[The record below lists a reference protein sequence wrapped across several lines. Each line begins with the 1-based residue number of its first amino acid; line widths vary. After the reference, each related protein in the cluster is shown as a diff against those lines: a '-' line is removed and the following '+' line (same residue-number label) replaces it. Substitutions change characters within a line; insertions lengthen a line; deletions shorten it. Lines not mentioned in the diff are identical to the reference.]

1 MLRFWKPLSKQI
13 CNLFLWRADM
23 KITTPKEKRALPE
36 NTIALINV
44 VFLMLI
50 FFLIVG
56 TVAAPLSKDLQ
67 PAWTSQRPLVPP
79 HPQVIEINAIGEI
92 SYQGK
97 TVALDRLGTVARQ
110 ITTENSAEH
119 IVKLAADHELEAGR
133 LIEILEALK
142 AAKVGN
148 IRLVTLDKVASK

>member
-1 MLRFWKPLSKQI
+1 
-13 CNLFLWRADM
+13 M

-79 HPQVIEINAIGEI
+79 YPQVIEINAAGEI

-97 TVALDRLGTVARQ
+97 IIALNRLGSTARK
-110 ITTENSAEH
+110 ITTENSAENF
-119 IVKLAADHELEAGR
+119 IKLAADHELEAGR

-142 AAKVGN
+142 ASKVDN
-148 IRLVTLDKVASK
+148 IRLVTLDKVAPK

>member
-1 MLRFWKPLSKQI
+1 
-13 CNLFLWRADM
+13 M

-56 TVAAPLSKDLQ
+56 TIAAPLSKDLQ

-79 HPQVIEINAIGEI
+79 HPEVIEINAAGEI

-97 TVALDRLGTVARQ
+97 TITLDRLGTVARQ
-110 ITTENSAEH
+110 ITTENNAEN

-142 AAKVGN
+142 AAKVDN
-148 IRLVTLDKVASK
+148 IRLVTLDKGVSE

>member
-1 MLRFWKPLSKQI
+1 MSKQI
-13 CNLFLWRADM
+13 YSLFHWRADM

-56 TVAAPLSKDLQ
+56 TIAAPLSKDLQ

-79 HPQVIEINAIGEI
+79 HPEVIEINAAGEI

-97 TVALDRLGTVARQ
+97 TITLDRLGMVARQ
-110 ITTENSAEH
+110 ITTENSAEN

-142 AAKVGN
+142 AAKVDN
-148 IRLVTLDKVASK
+148 IRLVTLDNGVSE

>member
-1 MLRFWKPLSKQI
+1 
-13 CNLFLWRADM
+13 M
-23 KITTPKEKRALPE
+23 KITMPKEKRALPE

-79 HPQVIEINAIGEI
+79 HPQVIEINAAGEI
-92 SYQGK
+92 SFQGK
-97 TVALDRLGTVARQ
+97 SIALDRLGSTARQ
-110 ITTENSAEH
+110 ITTANSDENF
-119 IVKLAADHELEAGR
+119 IKLAADHELEAGR
-133 LIEILEALK
+133 LIEILETLK
-142 AAKVGN
+142 AAKVDN
-148 IRLVTLDKVASK
+148 IRLVTLDRMAKQ